1 MKPLTI
7 YPDHFNDST
16 SVSNQF
22 IDNYMKDANDAQIK
36 IYLYLLR
43 MMGGNLPTSISEMAD
58 KFNHTEKDVMRAL
71 KYWEKN
77 RLLTLDYDSS
87 KNITGIHMKSLSS
100 ASCPDSA
107 ASFETADSPAET
119 AAETAEI
126 VPITPGINRAVKRE
140 ESAQEPQQS
149 AAPAAR
155 MAVSSAA
162 CTLDE
167 LKAFREQADTEQ
179 LLFIVEQYIGKPLST
194 SNIKTIF
201 FLCDTLHFSA
211 DLVDYLVQYCVD
223 RGKKDFR
230 YIEKV
235 ALSWAEQNI
244 TTPRQAASMIKKY
257 DKNVY
262 GIMNALGKTGSPTEK
277 EMEYIN
283 RWSKQYGFSPE
294 IIKEACD
301 RTVLATDKHRFEYA
315 ESILANWDRER
326 VRHISDIRAA
336 DERYQKAKGTQ
347 TSSKSG
353 SNKFNQFAQNDY
365 DFDQLEKELLRN

>member
-7 YPDHFNDST
+7 YQDHFNDST

-87 KNITGIHMKSLSS
+87 KNITGIHMKSLSP
-100 ASCPDSA
+100 ASRPDSA
-107 ASFETADSPAET
+107 ASLETADAPAET
-119 AAETAEI
+119 ATETAEI

-140 ESAQEPQQS
+140 ESAQESQQN
-149 AAPAAR
+149 AAPEAR
-155 MAVSSAA
+155 MAVSSAS

-315 ESILANWDRER
+315 ESILANWDREH

-336 DERYQKAKGTQ
+336 DERYQKGKGTQ

>member
-7 YPDHFNDST
+7 YQDNFNDST

-58 KFNHTEKDVMRAL
+58 KFNHTEKDILRAL

-77 RLLTLDYDSS
+77 QLLTLDYDSS
-87 KNITGIHMKSLSS
+87 KNITGIHIKNLSS
-100 ASCPDSA
+100 ANCPDSA
-107 ASFETADSPAET
+107 AASENAAGPAET

-126 VPITPGINRAVKRE
+126 VPITPGISRTARRE
-140 ESAQEPQQS
+140 ETSREPQQGTGRT
-149 AAPAAR
+149 AAA
-155 MAVSSAA
+155 S

-235 ALSWAEQNI
+235 ALSWSEQNI
-244 TTPRQAASMIKKY
+244 TTTRQAASMIKKY
-257 DKNVY
+257 DKTVY

-336 DERYQKAKGTQ
+336 DERYQKAKGAQ